1 MGQPHPQIALAD
13 AHLVMQRQER
23 DQRQLQRHDQHR
35 DDSRHQERTARKL
48 HPCQRIGRE
57 GRNQNRDDRRRDR
70 HGQRVEKR
78 PRHALAIAG
87 VEQHAAII
95 GEREFRRAFRGDED
109 TLATPADLIVIADPD
124 VIAVFRHL
132 QGFPLTQIGDL
143 ARCESRDIARRDA
156 PCADHG
162 GDIRGALGAAIDD
175 VKIAFDDENAVTFDA
190 ELTGIGG
197 AEHLV
202 LHGGKHRR
210 PPARGADLVGCAE
223 RRHQKPQRGKHPQK
237 HQCRH
242 RQMHRPCQAGF
253 LARDVIHGSVLPS
266 GRGPSPHLLAGV
278 VDIPH
283 KDRRHQ
289 EHDDH
294 RAG

>member
-1 MGQPHPQIALAD
+1 MGQPYAKVALPD
-13 AHLVMQRQER
+13 PHLVMQRQKR
-23 DQRQLQRHDQHR
+23 DQRQLQRHDQHGDHGSDQQR
-35 DDSRHQERTARKL
+35 AARKL
-48 HPCQRIGRE
+48 HPSKGIGRKS
-57 GRNQNRDDRRRDR
+57 RDQNGNDRRRDR
-70 HGQRVEKR
+70 HGQRVEKGTC
-78 PRHALAIAG
+78 HAFAIAG
-87 VEQHAAII
+87 VKQHAPVICQ
-95 GEREFRRAFRGDED
+95 REFRRAFGGHKDA
-109 TLATPADLIVIADPD
+109 LATPADLIVIAAPD
-124 VIAVFRHL
+124 VIAVFRHV

-278 VDIPH
+278 VDVPH